1 MDAIKVILADDH
13 LLVRNGIKSLLENE
27 DGIEVVGE
35 AADGEEAL
43 EKTKMLKPDVLILD
57 IRMPKMNGIEA
68 VKYLKKYSPKTK
80 ALMLTM
86 NDAEEYVLQAIEY
99 GATGY
104 VLKDANEEEFITAI
118 KKVNSG
124 EKYFT
129 SAVSDILAI
138 NYIKSVQES
147 KTNRKGLFELTKKEK
162 EILQLIAQGMSSR
175 DISTKL
181 ESSIRTVQVHRF
193 NIMKKMQVKNVV
205 ELINVAQDYGLIE

>member
-27 DGIEVVGE
+27 DGIEVIGE

-175 DISTKL
+175 DISNKL

-205 ELINVAQDYGLIE
+205 ELINIAQDYGLIE

>member
-27 DGIEVVGE
+27 GGIEVIGE
-35 AADGEEAL
+35 ASDGEEAL
-43 EKTKMLKPDVLILD
+43 EKTKILKPDVLILD

-80 ALMLTM
+80 SLILTM

-99 GATGY
+99 GANGY
-104 VLKDANEEEFITAI
+104 VLKDANEEEFINAI
-118 KKVNSG
+118 RKVNSG

-129 SAVSDILAI
+129 SAVSEILAL
-138 NYIKSVQES
+138 NYVKSVQES

-162 EILQLIAQGMSSR
+162 EILQLIAQGLSSR
-175 DISTKL
+175 DISEKL

-205 ELINVAQDYGLIE
+205 ELINAAQDYGLIE